1 METPDREKTAQF
13 ERLYSAVLLL
23 LVAALLLLSILYTER
38 LWGVKVGIAL
48 GLLGMSGFFLRRYA
62 QGR

>member
-1 METPDREKTAQF
+1 MQEREDPKSEGF
-13 ERLYSAVLLL
+13 EQLYGAVLLS

-48 GLLGMSGFFLRRYA
+48 GLLGVSGFFLRHRWR
-62 QGR
+62 G

>member
-1 METPDREKTAQF
+1 MEDPGEEKTAQF
-13 ERLYSAVLLL
+13 ERLYSAILLL